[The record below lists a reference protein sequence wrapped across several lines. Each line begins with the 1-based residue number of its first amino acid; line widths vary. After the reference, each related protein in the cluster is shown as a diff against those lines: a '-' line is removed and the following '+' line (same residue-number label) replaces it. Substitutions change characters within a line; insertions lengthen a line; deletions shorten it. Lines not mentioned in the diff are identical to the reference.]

1 MYDLISL
8 TEAALITAI
17 DKLANNIDKL
27 NVNEIRLLHEM
38 YIAGTIEKLQQK
50 FEAAEKDAQEFL
62 AKEEA
67 NETTV
72 SEIVTANEEAEKE
85 VKTTNEKAGEEKPKA
100 KRGRP
105 KAKAK
110 EEDVPVTD
118 FEGNVLP
125 PEKLA
130 KGSEDKIHD
139 EEPAFVPS
147 KAEVKPEV
155 VVEEASA
162 TEEATKPLEFNEAQL
177 DCYVSEFKREETF
190 ESNPEA
196 KAKLT
201 PQRKK
206 INAFV
211 KEAEGNKALLRKY
224 FDEILDDADKGM
236 SFKEITPFYV
246 DNLAHYLTLREEL
259 ARYNEDQIVEKMKEI
274 SGGVLYDISQLN
286 RYNIEAILT
295 VLKA

>member
-1 MYDLISL
+1 MYDLVSII
-8 TEAALITAI
+8 EAALITAA
-17 DKLANNIDKL
+17 DKMANNIDKL
-27 NVNEIRLLHEM
+27 NVDEIRLLHEM

-50 FEAAEKDAQEFL
+50 LVAENNQEP
-62 AKEEA
+62 AVEKETKE
-67 NETTV
+67 TV
-72 SEIVTANEEAEKE
+72 SEIITAKEE
-85 VKTTNEKAGEEKPKA
+85 VKEEKPKA

-130 KGSEDKIHD
+130 KGSEDKVHD

-147 KAEVKPEV
+147 KTEVKPEV
-155 VVEEASA
+155 VVEEASV
-162 TEEATKPLEFNEAQL
+162 TEEATKPLEFNESQL

-211 KEAEGNKALLRKY
+211 KEAEGNKAVLRKY

-274 SGGVLYDISQLN
+274 SGGVLHDISQLN

>member
-1 MYDLISL
+1 MYDLVSVI
-8 TEAALITAI
+8 EAALITAA
-17 DKLANNIDKL
+17 DKMANNIDKL
-27 NVNEIRLLHEM
+27 NVDEIRLLHEM

-50 FEAAEKDAQEFL
+50 LVAENNQEPVI
-62 AKEEA
+62 KE
-67 NETTV
+67 TV
-72 SEIVTANEEAEKE
+72 SEIVTAKEE
-85 VKTTNEKAGEEKPKA
+85 VKEEKPKA

-139 EEPAFVPS
+139 EEPTFVPS
-147 KAEVKPEV
+147 KAEVEPKV
-155 VVEEASA
+155 VVEETSA
-162 TEEATKPLEFNEAQL
+162 AEEATKPLEFNESQL

-211 KEAEGNKALLRKY
+211 KEAEGNKAVLRKY

-274 SGGVLYDISQLN
+274 SGGVLHDISQLN

>member
-1 MYDLISL
+1 MYDLVSL

-17 DKLANNIDKL
+17 DKLANNADKL
-27 NVNEIRLLHEM
+27 TVDEIRLLHEM

-62 AKEEA
+62 AEEEA
-67 NETTV
+67 NEATV
-72 SEIVTANEEAEKE
+72 SEIVTAKEE
-85 VKTTNEKAGEEKPKA
+85 VKEEKSKA

-125 PEKLA
+125 SEKLA
-130 KGSEDKIHD
+130 KGSEDKVHD

-211 KEAEGNKALLRKY
+211 KEAEGNKAVLRKY

-274 SGGVLYDISQLN
+274 SGGVLHDISQLN

>member
-1 MYDLISL
+1 MYDLVSL

-17 DKLANNIDKL
+17 DKLANNADKL
-27 NVNEIRLLHEM
+27 TVDEIRLLHEM

-72 SEIVTANEEAEKE
+72 SEIVTTKEE
-85 VKTTNEKAGEEKPKA
+85 VKEEKPKA

-130 KGSEDKIHD
+130 KGSEDKVHD

-155 VVEEASA
+155 VVEKASA
-162 TEEATKPLEFNEAQL
+162 AEEATKPLEFNESQL
-177 DCYVSEFKREETF
+177 DCYVSKFKREETF

-211 KEAEGNKALLRKY
+211 KEAEGNKAVLRKY

-274 SGGVLYDISQLN
+274 SGGVLHDISQLN

>member
-1 MYDLISL
+1 MYDLVSII
-8 TEAALITAI
+8 EAALITAA
-17 DKLANNIDKL
+17 DKMANNIDKL
-27 NVNEIRLLHEM
+27 NVDEIRLLHEM

-50 FEAAEKDAQEFL
+50 LEAEPNDQEL
-62 AKEEA
+62 VTKETKE
-67 NETTV
+67 TV
-72 SEIVTANEEAEKE
+72 SEIVTAKEE
-85 VKTTNEKAGEEKPKA
+85 VKEEKPKA

-130 KGSEDKIHD
+130 KGSEDKVHD
-139 EEPAFVPS
+139 EEPTFVPS
-147 KAEVKPEV
+147 KAEVKSEV
-155 VVEEASA
+155 VVEKTSVD
-162 TEEATKPLEFNEAQL
+162 EEATKPLEFNEAQL

-211 KEAEGNKALLRKY
+211 KEAEGNKAVLRKY

-274 SGGVLYDISQLN
+274 SGGVLHDISQLN

>member
-1 MYDLISL
+1 MYDLVSL

-17 DKLANNIDKL
+17 DKLANNADKL
-27 NVNEIRLLHEM
+27 TVDEIRLLHEM

-67 NETTV
+67 NKATV
-72 SEIVTANEEAEKE
+72 SEIVTAKEE
-85 VKTTNEKAGEEKPKA
+85 VKEEKPKA

-125 PEKLA
+125 QEKLA
-130 KGSEDKIHD
+130 KGSEDKVHD

-147 KAEVKPEV
+147 KAKVKPEV

-211 KEAEGNKALLRKY
+211 KEAEGNKAVLRKY

-274 SGGVLYDISQLN
+274 SGGVLHDISQLN

>member
-1 MYDLISL
+1 MYDLVSL

-17 DKLANNIDKL
+17 DKLANNADKL
-27 NVNEIRLLHEM
+27 TVDEIRLLHEM

-50 FEAAEKDAQEFL
+50 FEEAEKDAQEFL

-67 NETTV
+67 NKTTV
-72 SEIVTANEEAEKE
+72 SEIVTAKEE
-85 VKTTNEKAGEEKPKA
+85 VKEEKPKA

-130 KGSEDKIHD
+130 KGSEDKVHD

-147 KAEVKPEV
+147 KAEVEPKV
-155 VVEEASA
+155 VVEKASA
-162 TEEATKPLEFNEAQL
+162 DEEATKPLEFNEAQL

-211 KEAEGNKALLRKY
+211 KEAEGNKAVLRKY

-274 SGGVLYDISQLN
+274 SGGVLHDISQLN

>member
-1 MYDLISL
+1 MYDLVSL

-17 DKLANNIDKL
+17 DKLANNADKL
-27 NVNEIRLLHEM
+27 TVDEIRLLHEM

-50 FEAAEKDAQEFL
+50 FEAAEKDAQKFL

-67 NETTV
+67 NEATV
-72 SEIVTANEEAEKE
+72 SEIVTTKEE
-85 VKTTNEKAGEEKPKA
+85 VKEEKPKA

-130 KGSEDKIHD
+130 KGSEDKVHD

-155 VVEEASA
+155 VVEKTSVD
-162 TEEATKPLEFNEAQL
+162 EEATKPLEFNEAQL

-211 KEAEGNKALLRKY
+211 KEAEGNKAVLRKY

-274 SGGVLYDISQLN
+274 SGGVLHDISQLN

>member
-1 MYDLISL
+1 MYDLVSL

-17 DKLANNIDKL
+17 DKLANNADKL
-27 NVNEIRLLHEM
+27 TVDEIRLLHEM

-72 SEIVTANEEAEKE
+72 SKIVTVKEE
-85 VKTTNEKAGEEKPKA
+85 VKEEKPKA

-130 KGSEDKIHD
+130 KGSEDKVHD

-211 KEAEGNKALLRKY
+211 KEAEGNKAVLRKY
-224 FDEILDDADKGM
+224 FDEILDDTDKGM

-274 SGGVLYDISQLN
+274 SGGVLHDISQLN

>member
-1 MYDLISL
+1 MYDLVSL

-17 DKLANNIDKL
+17 DKLVNNIDKL

-72 SEIVTANEEAEKE
+72 SEIVTAQEE
-85 VKTTNEKAGEEKPKA
+85 VKEEKPKA

-139 EEPAFVPS
+139 EKPAFVPS

-155 VVEEASA
+155 VVEEASRA
-162 TEEATKPLEFNEAQL
+162 EEATKPLEFNEAQL

-274 SGGVLYDISQLN
+274 SGGVLHDISQLN

>member
-1 MYDLISL
+1 MYDLVSL

-17 DKLANNIDKL
+17 DKLANNADKL
-27 NVNEIRLLHEM
+27 TVDEIRLLHEM

-67 NETTV
+67 NEATV
-72 SEIVTANEEAEKE
+72 SEIVTAKEE
-85 VKTTNEKAGEEKPKA
+85 VKEEKPKA

-105 KAKAK
+105 KTKAK

-118 FEGNVLP
+118 FEGNILP

-130 KGSEDKIHD
+130 KGSEDKVHD

-211 KEAEGNKALLRKY
+211 KEAEGNKAVLRKY

-274 SGGVLYDISQLN
+274 SGGVLHDISQLN

>member
-1 MYDLISL
+1 MYDLVSII
-8 TEAALITAI
+8 EAALITAA
-17 DKLANNIDKL
+17 DKMANNIDKL
-27 NVNEIRLLHEM
+27 NVDEIRLLHEM

-50 FEAAEKDAQEFL
+50 LVAENNQEP
-62 AKEEA
+62 AVEKETKE
-67 NETTV
+67 TV
-72 SEIVTANEEAEKE
+72 SEIVTAKKE
-85 VKTTNEKAGEEKPKA
+85 VKEEKPKA

-130 KGSEDKIHD
+130 KGSEDKVHD

-147 KAEVKPEV
+147 KAEVKSEV
-155 VVEEASA
+155 VVEKTSVDK
-162 TEEATKPLEFNEAQL
+162 EATKPLEFNEAQL

-211 KEAEGNKALLRKY
+211 KEAEGNKAVLRKY

-274 SGGVLYDISQLN
+274 SGGVLHDISQLN

>member
-1 MYDLISL
+1 MYDLVSL

-17 DKLANNIDKL
+17 DKLANNADKL
-27 NVNEIRLLHEM
+27 TVDEIRLLHEM

-72 SEIVTANEEAEKE
+72 SEIVTAKEE
-85 VKTTNEKAGEEKPKA
+85 VKEEKPKA

-118 FEGNVLP
+118 FEGNILP

-130 KGSEDKIHD
+130 KGSEDKVHD

-147 KAEVKPEV
+147 KTEVKPEV
-155 VVEEASA
+155 VVEETSA
-162 TEEATKPLEFNEAQL
+162 TEKTTKSLEFNESQL

-190 ESNPEA
+190 ESNSEA

-211 KEAEGNKALLRKY
+211 KEAEGNKAVLRKY

-274 SGGVLYDISQLN
+274 SGGVLHDISQLN

>member
-1 MYDLISL
+1 MYDLVSVI
-8 TEAALITAI
+8 EAALITAA
-17 DKLANNIDKL
+17 DKMANNIDKL
-27 NVNEIRLLHEM
+27 NVDEIRLLHEM
-38 YIAGTIEKLQQK
+38 YISGTIEKLQQK
-50 FEAAEKDAQEFL
+50 LVAENNQEPAAEEET
-62 AKEEA
+62 KE
-67 NETTV
+67 TV
-72 SEIVTANEEAEKE
+72 SEIVTAKEE
-85 VKTTNEKAGEEKPKA
+85 VKEEKPKT

-105 KAKAK
+105 KAKAKAK

-130 KGSEDKIHD
+130 KGSEDKVHD

-211 KEAEGNKALLRKY
+211 KEAEGNKAVLRKY

-274 SGGVLYDISQLN
+274 SGGVLHDISQLN

>member
-1 MYDLISL
+1 MYDLVSL
-8 TEAALITAI
+8 TKAALITAI
-17 DKLANNIDKL
+17 DKLANNADKL
-27 NVNEIRLLHEM
+27 TVDEIRLLHEM

-67 NETTV
+67 NEATV
-72 SEIVTANEEAEKE
+72 SEIITAKEE
-85 VKTTNEKAGEEKPKA
+85 VKEEKPKA

-110 EEDVPVTD
+110 EEDMPVTD

-130 KGSEDKIHD
+130 KGSEDKVHD

-155 VVEEASA
+155 VVEEASVD
-162 TEEATKPLEFNEAQL
+162 EEATKPLEFNEAQL

-211 KEAEGNKALLRKY
+211 KEAEGNKAVLRKY

-274 SGGVLYDISQLN
+274 SGGVLHDISQLN

>member
-1 MYDLISL
+1 MYDLVSL

-17 DKLANNIDKL
+17 DKLANNVDKL
-27 NVNEIRLLHEM
+27 TVDEIRLLHEM

-72 SEIVTANEEAEKE
+72 SAIVTAKEE
-85 VKTTNEKAGEEKPKA
+85 VKEEKPKA

-130 KGSEDKIHD
+130 KGSEDKVHD

-155 VVEEASA
+155 IVEEASA
-162 TEEATKPLEFNEAQL
+162 TEEATKPLEFNEVQL

-211 KEAEGNKALLRKY
+211 KEAEGNKAVLRKY

-274 SGGVLYDISQLN
+274 SGGVLHDISQLN

>member
-1 MYDLISL
+1 MYDLVSVI
-8 TEAALITAI
+8 EAALITAA
-17 DKLANNIDKL
+17 DKMANNIDKL
-27 NVNEIRLLHEM
+27 NVDEIRLLHEM
-38 YIAGTIEKLQQK
+38 YIAGTIKKLQQK
-50 FEAAEKDAQEFL
+50 LEAEPNDQEL
-62 AKEEA
+62 ATKETKE
-67 NETTV
+67 TV
-72 SEIVTANEEAEKE
+72 SEIVTAKEK
-85 VKTTNEKAGEEKPKA
+85 VKEEKPKA

-130 KGSEDKIHD
+130 KGSEDKVHD
-139 EEPAFVPS
+139 EEPTFVPS
-147 KAEVKPEV
+147 KAEVKSEV
-155 VVEEASA
+155 VVEKTSVD
-162 TEEATKPLEFNEAQL
+162 EEATKPLEFNEAQL

-274 SGGVLYDISQLN
+274 SGGVLHDISQLN

>member
-1 MYDLISL
+1 MYDLVSII
-8 TEAALITAI
+8 EAALITAA
-17 DKLANNIDKL
+17 DKMANNIDKL
-27 NVNEIRLLHEM
+27 NVDEIRLLHEM

-50 FEAAEKDAQEFL
+50 LVAENNQGPAVE
-62 AKEEA
+62 KETKE
-67 NETTV
+67 TV
-72 SEIVTANEEAEKE
+72 SEIVMAKEE
-85 VKTTNEKAGEEKPKA
+85 VKEEKPKA

-105 KAKAK
+105 KTKAK

-130 KGSEDKIHD
+130 KGSEDKVHD
-139 EEPAFVPS
+139 EEPTFVPS

-155 VVEEASA
+155 VVEEAST

-211 KEAEGNKALLRKY
+211 KEAEGNKAVLRKY

-274 SGGVLYDISQLN
+274 SGGVLHDISQLN

>member
-1 MYDLISL
+1 MYDLVSII
-8 TEAALITAI
+8 EAALITAA
-17 DKLANNIDKL
+17 DKMANNIDKL
-27 NVNEIRLLHEM
+27 NVDEIRLLHEM

-50 FEAAEKDAQEFL
+50 LEAEPDDKQEP
-62 AKEEA
+62 ASEETKE
-67 NETTV
+67 TV
-72 SEIVTANEEAEKE
+72 SEIVTAKEE
-85 VKTTNEKAGEEKPKA
+85 VKEEKPKA

-130 KGSEDKIHD
+130 KGSEDKVHD

-211 KEAEGNKALLRKY
+211 KEAEGNKAVLRKY

-274 SGGVLYDISQLN
+274 SGGVLHDISQLN

>member
-1 MYDLISL
+1 MYDLVSL

-17 DKLANNIDKL
+17 DKLANNADKL
-27 NVNEIRLLHEM
+27 TVDEIRLLHEM

-67 NETTV
+67 KEATV
-72 SEIVTANEEAEKE
+72 SEIVTANEE
-85 VKTTNEKAGEEKPKA
+85 VKEEKPKA

-105 KAKAK
+105 KTKAK

-130 KGSEDKIHD
+130 KGSEDKVHD

-162 TEEATKPLEFNEAQL
+162 TEEATKPLEFNESQL

-274 SGGVLYDISQLN
+274 SGGVLHDISQLN

>member
-1 MYDLISL
+1 MYDLVSL

-17 DKLANNIDKL
+17 DKLANNADKL
-27 NVNEIRLLHEM
+27 TVDEIRLLHEM

-72 SEIVTANEEAEKE
+72 SKIVTVKEE
-85 VKTTNEKAGEEKPKA
+85 VKEKKPKA

-130 KGSEDKIHD
+130 KGSEDKVHD

-211 KEAEGNKALLRKY
+211 KEAEGNKAVLRKY

-274 SGGVLYDISQLN
+274 SGGVLHDISQLN

>member
-1 MYDLISL
+1 MYDLVSII
-8 TEAALITAI
+8 EAALITAA
-17 DKLANNIDKL
+17 DKMANNIDKL
-27 NVNEIRLLHEM
+27 NVDEIRLLHEM

-50 FEAAEKDAQEFL
+50 LEAEPDDKQEP
-62 AKEEA
+62 ASEETKE
-67 NETTV
+67 TV
-72 SEIVTANEEAEKE
+72 SEIITANKE
-85 VKTTNEKAGEEKPKA
+85 VKEEKPKA

-130 KGSEDKIHD
+130 KGSEDKVHD

-155 VVEEASA
+155 VVEETSA
-162 TEEATKPLEFNEAQL
+162 TEEATKSLEFNEAQL

-211 KEAEGNKALLRKY
+211 KEAEGNKAVLRKY

-274 SGGVLYDISQLN
+274 SGGVLHDISQLN

>member
-1 MYDLISL
+1 MYDLVSL

-17 DKLANNIDKL
+17 DKLANNADKL
-27 NVNEIRLLHEM
+27 TVDEIRLLHEM

-50 FEAAEKDAQEFL
+50 FEATEKDAQEFL

-72 SEIVTANEEAEKE
+72 SEIVTAKEE
-85 VKTTNEKAGEEKPKA
+85 VKEEKPKA

-110 EEDVPVTD
+110 EKDVPVTD

-130 KGSEDKIHD
+130 KGSEDKVHD

-147 KAEVKPEV
+147 KAEVEPEV

-211 KEAEGNKALLRKY
+211 KEAEGNKAVLRKY

-274 SGGVLYDISQLN
+274 SGGVLHNISQLN

>member
-1 MYDLISL
+1 MYDLVSII
-8 TEAALITAI
+8 EAALITAA
-17 DKLANNIDKL
+17 DKMANNIDKL
-27 NVNEIRLLHEM
+27 NVDEIRLLHEM

-50 FEAAEKDAQEFL
+50 LVAESDNKQEPAAEET
-62 AKEEA
+62 KE
-67 NETTV
+67 TV

-85 VKTTNEKAGEEKPKA
+85 VKTINEKAGEEKPKA

-105 KAKAK
+105 KTKAK

-125 PEKLA
+125 PEKLM
-130 KGSEDKIHD
+130 KGSEDKVHD
-139 EEPAFVPS
+139 EEPTFVPS
-147 KAEVKPEV
+147 KTEVKSEV
-155 VVEEASA
+155 VVEKASA
-162 TEEATKPLEFNEAQL
+162 TEKTTKPLEFNESQL

-274 SGGVLYDISQLN
+274 SGGVLHDISQLN

>member
-1 MYDLISL
+1 MYDLVSII
-8 TEAALITAI
+8 EAALITAA
-17 DKLANNIDKL
+17 DKMANNINKL
-27 NVNEIRLLHEM
+27 NVDEIRLLHEM

-50 FEAAEKDAQEFL
+50 LVAENNQEP
-62 AKEEA
+62 AVEKETKE
-67 NETTV
+67 NV
-72 SEIVTANEEAEKE
+72 SEIITANKE
-85 VKTTNEKAGEEKPKA
+85 VKEEKPKA

-105 KAKAK
+105 KTKAK

-118 FEGNVLP
+118 FEGNILP
-125 PEKLA
+125 PEKLM

-139 EEPAFVPS
+139 EEPTFVPS
-147 KAEVKPEV
+147 KAEVKSEV
-155 VVEEASA
+155 VVEKTSVDK
-162 TEEATKPLEFNEAQL
+162 EATKPLEFNEAQL

-211 KEAEGNKALLRKY
+211 KEAEGNKAVLRKY

-274 SGGVLYDISQLN
+274 SGGVLHDISQLN

>member
-1 MYDLISL
+1 MYDLVSL

-17 DKLANNIDKL
+17 DKLANNADKL
-27 NVNEIRLLHEM
+27 TVDEIRLLHEM
-38 YIAGTIEKLQQK
+38 YIAGTIEKLRQK

-62 AKEEA
+62 AEEEA
-67 NETTV
+67 NEATV
-72 SEIVTANEEAEKE
+72 SEIVTAKEE
-85 VKTTNEKAGEEKPKA
+85 VKEEKPKA

-130 KGSEDKIHD
+130 KGSEDKVHD

-211 KEAEGNKALLRKY
+211 KEAEGNKAVLRKY

-274 SGGVLYDISQLN
+274 SGGVLHDISQLN

>member
-1 MYDLISL
+1 MYDLVSL

-17 DKLANNIDKL
+17 DKLANNADKL
-27 NVNEIRLLHEM
+27 TVDEIRLLHEM

-67 NETTV
+67 KETTV
-72 SEIVTANEEAEKE
+72 SEIVTAKEE
-85 VKTTNEKAGEEKPKA
+85 VKEEKPKA

-130 KGSEDKIHD
+130 KGSEDKVHD

-162 TEEATKPLEFNEAQL
+162 TEEATKPLEFNESQL

-211 KEAEGNKALLRKY
+211 KEAEGNKAVLRKY

-274 SGGVLYDISQLN
+274 SGGVLHDISQLN

>member
-1 MYDLISL
+1 MYDLVSVI
-8 TEAALITAI
+8 EAALITAA
-17 DKLANNIDKL
+17 DKMANNIDKL
-27 NVNEIRLLHEM
+27 NVDEIRLLHEM
-38 YIAGTIEKLQQK
+38 YVAGTIEKLQQK
-50 FEAAEKDAQEFL
+50 LVAENNQEP
-62 AKEEA
+62 AVEKEIKE
-67 NETTV
+67 TV
-72 SEIVTANEEAEKE
+72 SEIVTAKEE
-85 VKTTNEKAGEEKPKA
+85 VKEEKPKA

-125 PEKLA
+125 PEKLM

-139 EEPAFVPS
+139 EEPTFVPS

-211 KEAEGNKALLRKY
+211 KEAEGNKAILRKY

-274 SGGVLYDISQLN
+274 SGGVLHDISQLN

>member
-1 MYDLISL
+1 MYDLVSL

-17 DKLANNIDKL
+17 DKLANNADKL
-27 NVNEIRLLHEM
+27 TVDEIRLLHEM

-72 SEIVTANEEAEKE
+72 SEIVTVKEE
-85 VKTTNEKAGEEKPKA
+85 VKEEKPKA

-130 KGSEDKIHD
+130 KGSEDKVHD

-147 KAEVKPEV
+147 KTEVKPEV
-155 VVEEASA
+155 VVEKASA

-211 KEAEGNKALLRKY
+211 KEAEGNKAVLRKY

-274 SGGVLYDISQLN
+274 SGGVLHDISQLN

>member
-1 MYDLISL
+1 MYDLVSL

-17 DKLANNIDKL
+17 DKLANNADKL
-27 NVNEIRLLHEM
+27 TVDEIRLLHEM

-67 NETTV
+67 NEATV
-72 SEIVTANEEAEKE
+72 SEIVTAKEE
-85 VKTTNEKAGEEKPKA
+85 VKEEKPKA

-130 KGSEDKIHD
+130 KGSEDKVHD

-162 TEEATKPLEFNEAQL
+162 TEDATKPLEFNEAQL

-211 KEAEGNKALLRKY
+211 KEAEGNKAILRKY

-274 SGGVLYDISQLN
+274 SGGVLHDISQLN

>member
-1 MYDLISL
+1 MYDLVSL

-17 DKLANNIDKL
+17 DKLANNADKL
-27 NVNEIRLLHEM
+27 TVDEIRLLHEM

-67 NETTV
+67 NEATV
-72 SEIVTANEEAEKE
+72 SEIVTAKEE
-85 VKTTNEKAGEEKPKA
+85 VKEEKPKA

-130 KGSEDKIHD
+130 KGSEDKVHD

-162 TEEATKPLEFNEAQL
+162 TEETTKPLEFNESQL

-201 PQRKK
+201 LQRKK

-211 KEAEGNKALLRKY
+211 KEAEGNKAVLRKY

-274 SGGVLYDISQLN
+274 SGGVLHDISQLN

>member
-1 MYDLISL
+1 MYDLVSL

-17 DKLANNIDKL
+17 DKLANNADKL
-27 NVNEIRLLHEM
+27 TVDEIRLLHEM

-67 NETTV
+67 KEAIV
-72 SEIVTANEEAEKE
+72 SEIVMAKEE
-85 VKTTNEKAGEEKPKA
+85 VKEEKPKA

-118 FEGNVLP
+118 FEGNILP

-130 KGSEDKIHD
+130 KGSEDKVHD

-147 KAEVKPEV
+147 KAEVKSEV
-155 VVEEASA
+155 VVEKTSVDK
-162 TEEATKPLEFNEAQL
+162 EATKPLEFNEAQL

-211 KEAEGNKALLRKY
+211 KEAEGNKAILRKY

-274 SGGVLYDISQLN
+274 SGGVLHDISQLN

>member
-1 MYDLISL
+1 MYDLVSII
-8 TEAALITAI
+8 EAALITAA
-17 DKLANNIDKL
+17 DKMANNIDKL
-27 NVNEIRLLHEM
+27 NVDEIRLLHEM

-50 FEAAEKDAQEFL
+50 LVAENNQEP
-62 AKEEA
+62 AVEKETKE
-67 NETTV
+67 TV
-72 SEIVTANEEAEKE
+72 SEIITANKE
-85 VKTTNEKAGEEKPKA
+85 VKEEKPKA

-130 KGSEDKIHD
+130 KGSEDKVHD
-139 EEPAFVPS
+139 EEPTFVPS

-211 KEAEGNKALLRKY
+211 KEAEGNKAVLRKY

-274 SGGVLYDISQLN
+274 SGGVLHDISQLN

>member
-1 MYDLISL
+1 MYDLVSL

-17 DKLANNIDKL
+17 DKLANNADKL
-27 NVNEIRLLHEM
+27 TVDEIRLLHEM

-67 NETTV
+67 NEATV
-72 SEIVTANEEAEKE
+72 SKIVTAKEE
-85 VKTTNEKAGEEKPKA
+85 VKEEKPKA

-130 KGSEDKIHD
+130 KGSEDKVHD

-155 VVEEASA
+155 IVEEAST

-211 KEAEGNKALLRKY
+211 KEAEGNKAILRKY

-274 SGGVLYDISQLN
+274 SGGVLHDISQLN

>member
-1 MYDLISL
+1 MYDLVSVI
-8 TEAALITAI
+8 EAALITAA
-17 DKLANNIDKL
+17 DKMANNIDKL
-27 NVNEIRLLHEM
+27 NVDEIRLLHEM

-67 NETTV
+67 NEATV
-72 SEIVTANEEAEKE
+72 SEIVTANEE
-85 VKTTNEKAGEEKPKA
+85 VKEEKPKA

-105 KAKAK
+105 KAKAKAK

-130 KGSEDKIHD
+130 KGSEDKVHD

-211 KEAEGNKALLRKY
+211 KEAEGNKAVLRKY

-274 SGGVLYDISQLN
+274 SGGVLHDISQLN

>member
-1 MYDLISL
+1 MYDLVSL

-17 DKLANNIDKL
+17 DKLANNADKL
-27 NVNEIRLLHEM
+27 TVDEIRLLHEM

-50 FEAAEKDAQEFL
+50 FEVAEKDAQEFL

-67 NETTV
+67 NEATV
-72 SEIVTANEEAEKE
+72 SEIVTAKEE
-85 VKTTNEKAGEEKPKA
+85 VKEEKPKA

-130 KGSEDKIHD
+130 KGSEDKVHD
-139 EEPAFVPS
+139 EKPAFVPS

-211 KEAEGNKALLRKY
+211 KEAEGNKAVLRKY

-274 SGGVLYDISQLN
+274 SGGVLHDISQLN

>member
-1 MYDLISL
+1 MYDLVSII
-8 TEAALITAI
+8 EAALITAA
-17 DKLANNIDKL
+17 DKMANNIDKL
-27 NVNEIRLLHEM
+27 NVDEIRLLHEM

-50 FEAAEKDAQEFL
+50 LVAENNQEP
-62 AKEEA
+62 AVEKETKE
-67 NETTV
+67 TV
-72 SEIVTANEEAEKE
+72 SEIITANKE
-85 VKTTNEKAGEEKPKA
+85 VKEEKPKA

-105 KAKAK
+105 KTKAK

-118 FEGNVLP
+118 FEGNILP

-130 KGSEDKIHD
+130 KGSEDKVHD
-139 EEPAFVPS
+139 EEPAFAPS

-155 VVEEASA
+155 VVEEAPA
-162 TEEATKPLEFNEAQL
+162 AEEATKPLEFNEAQL

-211 KEAEGNKALLRKY
+211 KEAEGNKAVLRKY

-274 SGGVLYDISQLN
+274 SGGVLHDISQLN

>member
-1 MYDLISL
+1 MYDLVSL

-17 DKLANNIDKL
+17 DKLANNADKL
-27 NVNEIRLLHEM
+27 TVDEIRLLHEM

-67 NETTV
+67 NEATV
-72 SEIVTANEEAEKE
+72 SEIVTAKEE
-85 VKTTNEKAGEEKPKA
+85 VKEEKPKA

-130 KGSEDKIHD
+130 KGSEDKVHD

-147 KAEVKPEV
+147 KTEVKPEV
-155 VVEEASA
+155 VVEETSA

-211 KEAEGNKALLRKY
+211 KEAEGNKAVLRKY

-274 SGGVLYDISQLN
+274 SGGVLHDISQLN

>member
-1 MYDLISL
+1 MYDLVSII
-8 TEAALITAI
+8 EAALITAA
-17 DKLANNIDKL
+17 DKMANNIDKL
-27 NVNEIRLLHEM
+27 NVDEIRLLHEM

-50 FEAAEKDAQEFL
+50 LVAENNQEPVT
-62 AKEEA
+62 KE
-67 NETTV
+67 TV
-72 SEIVTANEEAEKE
+72 SEIVTAKEE
-85 VKTTNEKAGEEKPKA
+85 VKEEKPKA

-125 PEKLA
+125 PEKLM
-130 KGSEDKIHD
+130 KGSEDKVHD
-139 EEPAFVPS
+139 EEPTFVPS
-147 KAEVKPEV
+147 KTEVKPKV

-162 TEEATKPLEFNEAQL
+162 AEEATKPLEFNESQL

-211 KEAEGNKALLRKY
+211 KEAEGNKAVLRKY

-274 SGGVLYDISQLN
+274 SGGVLHDISQLN